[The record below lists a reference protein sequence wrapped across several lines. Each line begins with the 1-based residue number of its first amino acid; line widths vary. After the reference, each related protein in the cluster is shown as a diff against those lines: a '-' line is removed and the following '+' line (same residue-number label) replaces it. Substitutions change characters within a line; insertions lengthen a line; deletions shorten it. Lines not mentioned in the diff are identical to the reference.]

1 MSEVARV
8 RRLAVTVVDEEADRR
23 LRRANIEALLERR
36 ALRRQV
42 EREEARADIEHLV
55 RALAKIAA
63 HLAPAM
69 PRTAAAISASVRSN
83 KKPENLFPR
92 I

>member
-1 MSEVARV
+1 M

-42 EREEARADIEHLV
+42 EREEARSE
-55 RALAKIAA
+55 
-63 HLAPAM
+63 
-69 PRTAAAISASVRSN
+69 AAARAPRPPPSLAGFSVFSGSSR
-83 KKPENLFPR
+83 R
-92 I
+92 WA